1 MLRHRG
7 RAADTALHGAGLAG
21 REGDRL
27 ASLGYREV
35 ETVSDTVF
43 GPAGTRLRGHEF
55 HYSAL
60 AAEPGGKP
68 LFAAKDLRGNVRPA
82 GSARGNVCGSY
93 IHLYFGSNPA
103 AAAAFAEGM
112 RR

>member
-1 MLRHRG
+1 MKKFGKRLL
-7 RAADTALHGAGLAG
+7 AVLLTLALLLGLLPG
-21 REGDRL
+21 M
-27 ASLGYREV
+27 
-35 ETVSDTVF
+35 
-43 GPAGTRLRGHEF
+43 
-55 HYSAL
+55 AL

-103 AAAAFAEGM
+103 AAAAFAEGL